1 MRGLSAL
8 LAINAMAICGSA
20 ALSNPVIHS
29 GSFAQS
35 AMQDLMPNASR
46 LPAGTMKTNR
56 GRQCVAQA
64 KREALKLRRRKTHR
78 MHCRGS
84 AS

>member
-8 LAINAMAICGSA
+8 SAVYALAMAGACEYSHDDMRDVMPSA
-20 ALSNPVIHS
+20 P
-29 GSFAQS
+29 
-35 AMQDLMPNASR
+35 
-46 LPAGTMKTNR
+46 LPAGTTKTNR
-56 GRQCVAQA
+56 GRKCVAQA
-64 KREALKLRRRKTHR
+64 KRAALKLRRRKAHR

>member
-8 LAINAMAICGSA
+8 SAVYALAMAGACEYSHDDILDVMPA
-20 ALSNPVIHS
+20 AP
-29 GSFAQS
+29 
-35 AMQDLMPNASR
+35 

-56 GRQCVAQA
+56 GRKCVAQA
-64 KREALKLRRRKTHR
+64 KREAIKLRRRKAHR